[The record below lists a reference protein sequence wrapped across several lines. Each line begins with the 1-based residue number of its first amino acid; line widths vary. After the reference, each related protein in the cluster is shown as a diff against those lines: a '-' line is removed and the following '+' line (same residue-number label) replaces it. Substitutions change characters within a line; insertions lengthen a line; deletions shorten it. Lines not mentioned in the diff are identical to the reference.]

1 MSGLSAKNEKVENF
15 LIGKLS
21 SRKIKKKLFK
31 FFVTHIF
38 DYFAKKL
45 SYFCTVSQ

>member
-21 SRKIKKKLFK
+21 SRKIKKNLP
-31 FFVTHIF
+31 
-38 DYFAKKL
+38 
-45 SYFCTVSQ
+45 